1 MAVHLALYYFFGE
14 EVMAQALQDSEFFE
28 DVKDQKHYHFQ
39 IWTKT
44 FHENWHENY
53 VIMLAS
59 LHMLNKFDLVTLSI
73 LLFKL

>member
-28 DVKDQKHYHFQ
+28 DEKDQKHYHFQ

-44 FHENWHENY
+44 FHEN
-53 VIMLAS
+53 VA
-59 LHMLNKFDLVTLSI
+59 
-73 LLFKL
+73 